1 MHRARTITL
10 TLLAIASALM
20 LAPSIAAHH
29 GTAASYDQEK
39 FITVTGV
46 VTEFRWRNPHSSLHL
61 DVTDETGKVSE
72 YAIELASPALMS
84 RSGTGWTRRTFK
96 AGDKVTF
103 RVHPSK
109 TGSPVGECLFNCEVT
124 VNGTKLTSGGGA
136 GREGGRGPGGAE
148 GPRPAGGSEK

>member
-1 MHRARTITL
+1 MHRVGPIIFIS
-10 TLLAIASALM
+10 LAIAGALA
-20 LAPSIAAHH
+20 LTPSVSAHH

-61 DVTDETGKVSE
+61 DVTDESGKVTE

-109 TGSPVGECLFNCEVT
+109 TGAPVGECLFNCEVT
-124 VNGTKLTSGGGA
+124 VNGTKLASGGGA
-136 GREGGRGPGGAE
+136 GREGG
-148 GPRPAGGSEK
+148 PRPAGGNEK

>member
-1 MHRARTITL
+1 MHRARTL
-10 TLLAIASALM
+10 TLLVIAGALV
-20 LAPSIAAHH
+20 LTASISAHH

-61 DVTDETGKVSE
+61 DVTDESGKVSE

-84 RSGTGWTRRTFK
+84 RGGSGWTRRTFK

-109 TGSPVGECLFNCEVT
+109 TGAAIGECLFNCEVT
-124 VNGTKLTSGGGA
+124 VNGTKLTSAGGA
-136 GREGGRGPGGAE
+136 GREGG
-148 GPRPAGGSEK
+148 PRPAGGNEK